1 MARSLFQMVEFTM
14 TQRKKPRKCEAAHS
28 LRLTNLRFALPK
40 RQSLMNKNIASNKKM
55 ANCQEN
61 PTFRDK
67 YGNDC
72 NFYKKYPEL
81 CAESIYSANDQGQT
95 AQMVCCACSDRKS
108 NIPQAYVPEL
118 ISNDAFEP
126 ENPCPLNQ
134 VWANS
139 PDGRRIEVGTAV
151 KNETLS
157 LQSQVDSDE
166 AELDLRS
173 GDLSTML
180 RIASVGDRT
189 TQSVASIEDRMRR
202 LTTDVSV
209 DVDAETKKGCWRPVA
224 PESTAVFTCNS
235 DDYCKNLDLGASKP
249 GNLVYKC
256 PQATCNIGNCYCG
269 PECMKDDVT
278 KICKPR
284 NEINKVASS
293 AIAVPPLNVC
303 VPTDVSD
310 GAKLCWK
317 RTRNFDSS
325 GNPRDSLVDCDPN
338 FCGFSSPTTT
348 IQLAGSQFSLYTPK
362 APSTPNDLRSCA
374 NRVRSVRAANRL
386 VRAQTCDLRSRP
398 NFVRAAN
405 RLVRAQTSFA
415 RVDTAKHI
423 KVENFGDTAAP
434 TSVPTTGAPTT
445 AAPTSVP
452 TTAAPTTSNENIE
465 PSTIV
470 IIIILVIIGIILLG
484 VLIQFLITNF
494 SNTAPA
500 RRNRFG

>member
-1 MARSLFQMVEFTM
+1 
-14 TQRKKPRKCEAAHS
+14 
-28 LRLTNLRFALPK
+28 
-40 RQSLMNKNIASNKKM
+40 M

-118 ISNDAFEP
+118 LSNDAFKP

-166 AELDLRS
+166 AELNLRS
-173 GDLSTML
+173 GDLS
-180 RIASVGDRT
+180 
-189 TQSVASIEDRMRR
+189 MRR
-202 LTTDVSV
+202 LITDVSV

-362 APSTPNDLRSCA
+362 APSTPN
-374 NRVRSVRAANRL
+374 
-386 VRAQTCDLRSRP
+386 
-398 NFVRAAN
+398 FVRA
-405 RLVRAQTSFA
+405 A

>member
-1 MARSLFQMVEFTM
+1 
-14 TQRKKPRKCEAAHS
+14 
-28 LRLTNLRFALPK
+28 
-40 RQSLMNKNIASNKKM
+40 M

-108 NIPQAYVPEL
+108 NIPQAYVPGL
-118 ISNDAFEP
+118 LSNDAFKP

-173 GDLSTML
+173 GDLS
-180 RIASVGDRT
+180 
-189 TQSVASIEDRMRR
+189 MRR

-348 IQLAGSQFSLYTPK
+348 IQLAGSQFSLYTAK
-362 APSTPNDLRSCA
+362 LPN
-374 NRVRSVRAANRL
+374 SVRA
-386 VRAQTCDLRSRP
+386 
-398 NFVRAAN
+398 
-405 RLVRAQTSFA
+405 A

-434 TSVPTTGAPTT
+434 TSVPTTGAPTTAAPTSVPTTAAPTSVPTTAAPTT

>member
-1 MARSLFQMVEFTM
+1 
-14 TQRKKPRKCEAAHS
+14 
-28 LRLTNLRFALPK
+28 
-40 RQSLMNKNIASNKKM
+40 M

-118 ISNDAFEP
+118 ISNDTFEP
-126 ENPCPLNQ
+126 DNPCPLNQ
-134 VWANS
+134 VWADL

-157 LQSQVDSDE
+157 LQSEVESDE
-166 AELDLRS
+166 AELNLQS
-173 GDLSTML
+173 GDLS
-180 RIASVGDRT
+180 
-189 TQSVASIEDRMRR
+189 MRR
-202 LTTDVSV
+202 LITDVSV
-209 DVDAETKKGCWRPVA
+209 DVDVETKKGCWRPVA

-278 KICKPR
+278 KICKPH

-293 AIAVPPLNVC
+293 PIAVPPLNVC

-348 IQLAGSQFSLYTPK
+348 IQLAGSQFSLYTAKPY
-362 APSTPNDLRSCA
+362 PSTL
-374 NRVRSVRAANRL
+374 
-386 VRAQTCDLRSRP
+386 
-398 NFVRAAN
+398 
-405 RLVRAQTSFA
+405 
-415 RVDTAKHI
+415 RVDTAKPI

-434 TSVPTTGAPTT
+434 TSVPTTSAPTK
-445 AAPTSVP
+445 
-452 TTAAPTTSNENIE
+452 SNENIE
-465 PSTIV
+465 PLTIV

>member
-1 MARSLFQMVEFTM
+1 
-14 TQRKKPRKCEAAHS
+14 
-28 LRLTNLRFALPK
+28 
-40 RQSLMNKNIASNKKM
+40 M

-95 AQMVCCACSDRKS
+95 AQMVCCACSDASRQMSANEVRGRSPIGLRS
-108 NIPQAYVPEL
+108 NIPQASNPL
-118 ISNDAFEP
+118 LSNDAFEP

-134 VWANS
+134 VWADS

-157 LQSQVDSDE
+157 LQSEVDSGG

-173 GDLSTML
+173 GDLS
-180 RIASVGDRT
+180 
-189 TQSVASIEDRMRR
+189 MRR
-202 LTTDVSV
+202 LITDVSV

-235 DDYCKNLDLGASKP
+235 DDYCKNLDLGVSKP

-278 KICKPR
+278 KICKPH

-293 AIAVPPLNVC
+293 PIAVPPLNVC

-348 IQLAGSQFSLYTPK
+348 IQLAGSQFSLYTAK
-362 APSTPNDLRSCA
+362 APSTPN
-374 NRVRSVRAANRL
+374 SVRA
-386 VRAQTCDLRSRP
+386 
-398 NFVRAAN
+398 
-405 RLVRAQTSFA
+405 A
-415 RVDTAKHI
+415 RVDTAKPI

-434 TSVPTTGAPTT
+434 TSVPTTAAPTSLPTT
-445 AAPTSVP
+445 AAPTK
-452 TTAAPTTSNENIE
+452 SNENIE

>member
-1 MARSLFQMVEFTM
+1 
-14 TQRKKPRKCEAAHS
+14 
-28 LRLTNLRFALPK
+28 
-40 RQSLMNKNIASNKKM
+40 M

-95 AQMVCCACSDRKS
+95 AQMVCCACSDASRQMSANEVRGRSPIGLRS
-108 NIPQAYVPEL
+108 NIPQASNPL
-118 ISNDAFEP
+118 LSNDAFEP

-134 VWANS
+134 VWADS

-157 LQSQVDSDE
+157 LQSEVDSGG

-173 GDLSTML
+173 GDLS
-180 RIASVGDRT
+180 
-189 TQSVASIEDRMRR
+189 MRR
-202 LTTDVSV
+202 LITDVSV

-235 DDYCKNLDLGASKP
+235 DDYCKNLDLGVSKP

-278 KICKPR
+278 KICKPH

-293 AIAVPPLNVC
+293 PIAVPPLNVC

-310 GAKLCWK
+310 GSRVDQAFASYVCWK

-348 IQLAGSQFSLYTPK
+348 IQLAGSQFSLYTAKPY
-362 APSTPNDLRSCA
+362 PSTQS
-374 NRVRSVRAANRL
+374 
-386 VRAQTCDLRSRP
+386 
-398 NFVRAAN
+398 
-405 RLVRAQTSFA
+405 
-415 RVDTAKHI
+415 VDTAKPYPSTQSVDTAKPYPSTQSVDTAKPI

-434 TSVPTTGAPTT
+434 TSVPTTAAPTSLPTT
-445 AAPTSVP
+445 AAPTK
-452 TTAAPTTSNENIE
+452 SNENIE